1 MCWVA
6 LAVVPW
12 RGTRD
17 LCFDEISL
25 FETLPPSQSLSNI
38 GLPLKRNM
46 MWKMAIGWWR
56 LIQKKHE
63 QWSIWRLVRWRE
75 TLIAVSS
82 ATWWI
87 LGGKRSTGNARHVIY
102 DGSVTPRVM
111 LLGWRIPCDN
121 ENNFFW
127 GQEEDS
133 QKWNK
138 CSMVWNLIQL
148 VNIFRNQICR
158 FISLRKSVVTC
169 TFNFLYKRMWSST
182 QIHPVDSLNQPVW
195 TNNQQINFSSECTL
209 LMLINPI
216 FAMNMPFLWVA

>member
-1 MCWVA
+1 MKLTIAEGTWVILTSFKSITDSVVFSAPERPRGVTVMCWVA

-12 RGTRD
+12 GGTRD

-25 FETLPPSQSLSNI
+25 FETLPPSQSLRNI

-63 QWSIWRLVRWRE
+63 QWSIWQLVRWRE
-75 TLIAVSS
+75 TLIGVSS

-111 LLGWRIPCDN
+111 LLR
-121 ENNFFW
+121 
-127 GQEEDS
+127 
-133 QKWNK
+133 
-138 CSMVWNLIQL
+138 
-148 VNIFRNQICR
+148 
-158 FISLRKSVVTC
+158 
-169 TFNFLYKRMWSST
+169 
-182 QIHPVDSLNQPVW
+182 
-195 TNNQQINFSSECTL
+195 
-209 LMLINPI
+209 
-216 FAMNMPFLWVA
+216 